1 MDKKEKRK
9 TWRKL
14 DNSAKIFPLQESNK
28 YSTVF
33 RYSAVLKEDVD
44 NEVLEKAVEKALNRY
59 SAFKV
64 RLRRG
69 VFWYYLENN
78 PKKAVVNQEKY
89 YPCKRI
95 DPIENNNYLFS
106 VTYFEKKINVE
117 FFHSLTD
124 GNGGLIF
131 FREIIYNYLDMKH
144 EELRDKDERKARK
157 IEFDTEDSY
166 ISNYDKKSKNNRSKK
181 RAYILKGKELKFGQV
196 SVNHLLIDTDDLKKE
211 CIKYNLSTTQYLTS
225 VLIWSIYNANVLK
238 YYKKNKKPIKVCI
251 PVNLKKYYRSKTM
264 SNFFSYISVDAE
276 MQTCISFGKIADF
289 VRSEFEKKLSEE
301 EILKTMS
308 GNVKIGQNFFIGH
321 IPFFLK
327 KIIIRGI
334 YREIQKYLSITYS
347 NIGKMGII
355 GKYQKYIDCFL
366 LLIAP
371 ERIEKIKCS
380 SCTYL
385 DKVIFTF
392 TSVLNDN
399 SIEKFFYNF
408 LKSQKVKVSVESNE
422 VLDSIESGE
431 KNAISKK
438 DKKQDDK

>member
-1 MDKKEKRK
+1 MENNSKKK

-33 RYSAVLKEDVD
+33 RYSAVLKETIDKA
-44 NEVLEKAVEKALNRY
+44 VLEKAVERALIRY

-64 RLRRG
+64 RLRKG
-69 VFWYYLENN
+69 FFWYYLEEN
-78 PKKAVVNQEKY
+78 PKKVIVRKEIY

-95 DPIENNNYLFS
+95 NQNDNNGYLFN
-106 VTYFEKKINVE
+106 VTYFERKINIE
-117 FFHSLTD
+117 IFHSLTD

-144 EELRDKDERKARK
+144 KELQDKEERKARK

-166 ISNYDKKSKNNRSKK
+166 IANYDKKSKKKLGTK
-181 RAYILKGKELKFGQV
+181 RAYILKGKELNLGQV
-196 SVNHLLIDTDDLKKE
+196 SVNHLLVDSNDIKAE
-211 CIKYNLSTTQYLTS
+211 CNKYNLSTTQYFTS

-238 YYKKNKKPIKVCI
+238 YDRHLKNKKPIKVCI

-276 MQTCISFGKIADF
+276 METCISFEDITDF
-289 VRSEFEKKLSEE
+289 VRSEFEKKLSQE

-308 GNVKIGQNFFIGH
+308 DTTKIGQNVLIGS

-327 KIIIRGI
+327 KLIIRSI

-347 NIGKMGII
+347 NIGKVGII
-355 GKYQKYIDCFL
+355 GKYQDYIDYFL
-366 LLIAP
+366 FLIAP
-371 ERIEKIKCS
+371 EHIEKIKCS
-380 SCTYL
+380 SCNYL
-385 DKVIFTF
+385 DKIIFTF

-399 SIEKFFYNF
+399 SIEKYFLNF
-408 LKSQKVKVSVESNE
+408 LKSHNIEVCVESNQ
-422 VLDSIESGE
+422 VLDSIESG
-431 KNAISKK
+431 
-438 DKKQDDK
+438 D